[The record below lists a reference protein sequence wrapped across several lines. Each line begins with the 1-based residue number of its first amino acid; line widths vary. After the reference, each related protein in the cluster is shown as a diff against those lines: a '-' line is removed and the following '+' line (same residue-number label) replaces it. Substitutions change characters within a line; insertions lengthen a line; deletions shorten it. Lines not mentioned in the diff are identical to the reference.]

1 MGISSEARKR
11 IYLRAPGFDK
21 DVDNAAWYDPS
32 NSQVHI
38 RSLEHDVATLASNII
53 HELGHKQSH
62 VLRNTIGLE
71 NYINL
76 TERLRSNPFISKLL
90 ESKISKAY
98 QEVNEDSEHYASKPY
113 LYVEE
118 IIVDMN
124 ASVRSGNWKVF
135 ADRYDVDVN
144 DIPVELKR
152 KANNIIIKAY
162 DAMRRAFKT
171 VLDIMNGD
179 RRSVV

>member
-1 MGISSEARKR
+1 M
-11 IYLRAPGFDK
+11 
-21 DVDNAAWYDPS
+21 
-32 NSQVHI
+32 
-38 RSLEHDVATLASNII
+38 
-53 HELGHKQSH
+53 
-62 VLRNTIGLE
+62 LRNTIGLE

-171 VLDIMNGD
+171 VLDIMNGNKPVTD
-179 RRSVV
+179 AQVRAYVDSLGTLNQRGVFNVDPEIMTDIARGKGYNSVDEMYKR